1 MVGTVAAIERDLVRD
16 GFVYRYAHDED
27 TKNVDGLPPGE
38 GAFLPC
44 TFWLAD
50 NLALQGRLDEAEEIF
65 ERLLDLRSD
74 LGLLAEEWD
83 PNARRQ
89 LGNFPQA
96 FTHVALVNTAFNLSH
111 QKQSSPMDQRAPYE
125 EPAAY

>member
-1 MVGTVAAIERDLVRD
+1 MHGWSAPLPRSSVSSCATGWS
-16 GFVYRYAHDED
+16 
-27 TKNVDGLPPGE
+27 LPPGE

-65 ERLLDLRSD
+65 ERLLELRND

-83 PNARRQ
+83 PNAQRQ
-89 LGNFPQA
+89 LGNYPQA
-96 FTHVALVNTAFNLSH
+96 FTHVALVNTAFNLTR
-111 QKQSSPMDQRAPYE
+111 QEQRSPMEQRAPHE
-125 EPAAY
+125 QPAAYRAD